1 MRERRAGRFGG
12 LLVGCWAW
20 GPGGRG
26 KIGRGPYFLAGRKG
40 KVLLNIFNVFS
51 EAYFDEFCIIL
62 INFI

>member
-40 KVLLNIFNVFS
+40 KVLLNILMFFQKL
-51 EAYFDEFCIIL
+51 IL
-62 INFI
+62 MNFVSS